1 MLFHEIYGCYY
12 RAVAQMLNLA
22 IEGELTEKKM
32 YEIVAETAFEESSLI
47 MIPALKEQEWQLLDE
62 NLHTPLKHTPD
73 MPLTILEKR
82 WLKTILLDKRV
93 KLFLEPVLEN
103 TEQSASAGAN
113 AEQSASAGAN
123 AEQAVFVVANA
134 ERTVLAGTNID
145 FTTACPRKLADTE
158 PLFFPEDIVYFDRY
172 VDGDDYD
179 DPAYIANF
187 RLIRQAIAERRKLKV
202 TFRNGREQK
211 RCEILE
217 PVQLEY
223 SDKEDKFR
231 VLCADRQSIKTVN
244 LGRIVQ
250 CELLEDT
257 FPENVRLKE
266 REKKVLK
273 FILTDE
279 RNALERAMMKFSH
292 YKKEVERRDAENY
305 LVTLEY
311 DADDETDVLIQI
323 LSFGSYI
330 EVTAPDEMREELR
343 KRMERQMAL
352 IDEFATFFP

>member
-47 MIPALKEQEWQLLDE
+47 MIPALKKQEWQLLDE

-93 KLFLEPVLEN
+93 KLFLEPVPE
-103 TEQSASAGAN
+103 N
-113 AEQSASAGAN
+113 AE
-123 AEQAVFVVANA
+123 
-134 ERTVLAGTNID
+134 
-145 FTTACPRKLADTE
+145 LADTD

-202 TFRNGREQK
+202 TFLNSREQK

-311 DADDETDVLIQI
+311 DVDDETDVLIQI

-330 EVTAPDEMREELR
+330 EVTAPDRMREELR

>member
-12 RAVAQMLNLA
+12 RAVAKMLHLA
-22 IEGELTEKKM
+22 AAGGLTEKKM

-47 MIPALKEQEWQLLDE
+47 MIPALKKQEWQLLDE

-103 TEQSASAGAN
+103 TEQSASAV
-113 AEQSASAGAN
+113 AN
-123 AEQAVFVVANA
+123 AEQAV
-134 ERTVLAGTNID
+134 LAGTNAD
-145 FTTACPRKLADTE
+145 FATACSRKLADVE
-158 PLFFPEDIVYFDRY
+158 PLFLPEDIVYFDRY
-172 VDGDDYD
+172 ADGDDYD

-202 TFRNGREQK
+202 TFLNSREQK

-250 CELLEDT
+250 CELLKDT

-273 FILTDE
+273 FALTDE

-292 YKKEVERRDAENY
+292 YKKEVERRDAGNY

-311 DADDETDVLIQI
+311 DVDDETDVLIQI

-330 EVTAPDEMREELR
+330 EVTAPNRMREELR

>member
-12 RAVAQMLNLA
+12 RAVAQMLHLA
-22 IEGELTEKKM
+22 AAGGLTEKKM

-47 MIPALKEQEWQLLDE
+47 MIPALKKQEWQLLDE

-103 TEQSASAGAN
+103 TE
-113 AEQSASAGAN
+113 
-123 AEQAVFVVANA
+123 
-134 ERTVLAGTNID
+134 
-145 FTTACPRKLADTE
+145 LADVD
-158 PLFFPEDIVYFDRY
+158 PLFLPEDIVYFDRY
-172 VDGDDYD
+172 ADGDDYD

-187 RLIRQAIAERRKLKV
+187 HLIRQAIAKRRKLKV
-202 TFRNGREQK
+202 IFRNGREQK

-257 FPENVRLKE
+257 FPANVRLKG

-273 FILTDE
+273 FTLMDE

-292 YKKEVERRDAENY
+292 YKKEVERRDVGNY

-311 DADDETDVLIQI
+311 DVDDETDVLIQI

-330 EVTAPDEMREELR
+330 EVTAPDRMREELR

>member
-22 IEGELTEKKM
+22 IEGGLTEKKM

-47 MIPALKEQEWQLLDE
+47 MIPALKKQEWQLLDE

-93 KLFLEPVLEN
+93 KLFLEPVPEN
-103 TEQSASAGAN
+103 TE
-113 AEQSASAGAN
+113 
-123 AEQAVFVVANA
+123 
-134 ERTVLAGTNID
+134 
-145 FTTACPRKLADTE
+145 LADTE

-172 VDGDDYD
+172 ADGDDYD

-202 TFRNGREQK
+202 TFLNSREQK

-250 CELLEDT
+250 CELLKDT

-292 YKKEVERRDAENY
+292 YKKEVERREAENY

-311 DADDETDVLIQI
+311 DVDDETDVLIQI

>member
-47 MIPALKEQEWQLLDE
+47 MIPALKKQEWQLLDE

-93 KLFLEPVLEN
+93 KLFLEPVPE
-103 TEQSASAGAN
+103 N
-113 AEQSASAGAN
+113 AE
-123 AEQAVFVVANA
+123 
-134 ERTVLAGTNID
+134 
-145 FTTACPRKLADTE
+145 LADTE
-158 PLFFPEDIVYFDRY
+158 PLFYPEDIVYFDRY

-179 DPAYIANF
+179 DPSYIANF

-202 TFRNGREQK
+202 TFLNSREQK

-311 DADDETDVLIQI
+311 DVDDETDVLIQI

-330 EVTAPDEMREELR
+330 EVTAPDRMREELR

-352 IDEFATFFP
+352 VDEFATFFP

>member
-12 RAVAQMLNLA
+12 RGVAQMLNLA

-47 MIPALKEQEWQLLDE
+47 MIPALKKQEWQLLDE

-93 KLFLEPVLEN
+93 KLFLEPVPEN
-103 TEQSASAGAN
+103 TE
-113 AEQSASAGAN
+113 
-123 AEQAVFVVANA
+123 
-134 ERTVLAGTNID
+134 
-145 FTTACPRKLADTE
+145 LADTD

-202 TFRNGREQK
+202 TFLNSREQK

-311 DADDETDVLIQI
+311 DVDDETDVLIQI

-330 EVTAPDEMREELR
+330 EVTAPDRMREELR

-352 IDEFATFFP
+352 VDEFATFFP

>member
-12 RAVAQMLNLA
+12 RAVVQMLNLA
-22 IEGELTEKKM
+22 IAGGLTEKKM

-47 MIPALKEQEWQLLDE
+47 MIPALKKQEWQLLDE

-93 KLFLEPVLEN
+93 KLFLEPVPEN
-103 TEQSASAGAN
+103 TE
-113 AEQSASAGAN
+113 
-123 AEQAVFVVANA
+123 
-134 ERTVLAGTNID
+134 
-145 FTTACPRKLADTE
+145 LADTD

-172 VDGDDYD
+172 ADGDDYD

-202 TFRNGREQK
+202 TFLNSREQK

-257 FPENVRLKE
+257 FPENVRLKD

>member
-47 MIPALKEQEWQLLDE
+47 MIPALKKQEWQLLDE

-82 WLKTILLDKRV
+82 WLTTILLDKRV
-93 KLFLEPVLEN
+93 KLFLEPVPEN
-103 TEQSASAGAN
+103 TE
-113 AEQSASAGAN
+113 
-123 AEQAVFVVANA
+123 
-134 ERTVLAGTNID
+134 
-145 FTTACPRKLADTE
+145 LADTD

-202 TFRNGREQK
+202 TFRNSREQK

-311 DADDETDVLIQI
+311 DVDDETDVLIQI

-330 EVTAPDEMREELR
+330 EVTAPDRMREELR

-352 IDEFATFFP
+352 VDEFATFFP

>member
-22 IEGELTEKKM
+22 IEGGLTEKKM

-47 MIPALKEQEWQLLDE
+47 MIPALKKQEWQLLDE

-93 KLFLEPVLEN
+93 KLFLEPVPE
-103 TEQSASAGAN
+103 N
-113 AEQSASAGAN
+113 AE
-123 AEQAVFVVANA
+123 
-134 ERTVLAGTNID
+134 
-145 FTTACPRKLADTE
+145 LADTD

>member
-22 IEGELTEKKM
+22 IAGELTEKKM

-47 MIPALKEQEWQLLDE
+47 MIPALKKQEWQLLDE

-93 KLFLEPVLEN
+93 KLFWEPVPEN
-103 TEQSASAGAN
+103 TE
-113 AEQSASAGAN
+113 
-123 AEQAVFVVANA
+123 
-134 ERTVLAGTNID
+134 
-145 FTTACPRKLADTE
+145 LADTD

-202 TFRNGREQK
+202 TFRNSREQK

-250 CELLEDT
+250 CELLKDT

-311 DADDETDVLIQI
+311 DVDDETDVLIQI

-330 EVTAPDEMREELR
+330 EVTAPDRMREELR
-343 KRMERQMAL
+343 KRMERQMEL
-352 IDEFATFFP
+352 VDEFATFFP

>member
-12 RAVAQMLNLA
+12 RAVAKMLNLA
-22 IEGELTEKKM
+22 IAGGLTEKKM

-47 MIPALKEQEWQLLDE
+47 MIPALKKQEWQLLDE

-82 WLKTILLDKRV
+82 WLKTILLDKRG
-93 KLFLEPVLEN
+93 KLFFGSVPEN
-103 TEQSASAGAN
+103 SA
-113 AEQSASAGAN
+113 
-123 AEQAVFVVANA
+123 
-134 ERTVLAGTNID
+134 
-145 FTTACPRKLADTE
+145 LADVE
-158 PLFFPEDIVYFDRY
+158 PLFLPEDIVYFDRY
-172 VDGDDYD
+172 ADGDDYD

-187 RLIRQAIAERRKLKV
+187 HLIRQTIAERRKLKAS
-202 TFRNGREQK
+202 FRNGREQK

-231 VLCADRQSIKTVN
+231 VLCADRQSIKTIN

-273 FILTDE
+273 FTLTDE

-292 YKKEVERRDAENY
+292 YKKEVERRDAGNY

-311 DADDETDVLIQI
+311 DVDDEADVLIQI

>member
-22 IEGELTEKKM
+22 IEGGLTEKKM

-47 MIPALKEQEWQLLDE
+47 MIPALKKQEWQLLDE

-93 KLFLEPVLEN
+93 KLFLEPVPEN
-103 TEQSASAGAN
+103 TE
-113 AEQSASAGAN
+113 
-123 AEQAVFVVANA
+123 
-134 ERTVLAGTNID
+134 
-145 FTTACPRKLADTE
+145 LADTE

-202 TFRNGREQK
+202 TFLNSREQK

-273 FILTDE
+273 FTLADE

>member
-47 MIPALKEQEWQLLDE
+47 MIPALKKQEWQLLDE

-93 KLFLEPVLEN
+93 KLFLEPVPEN
-103 TEQSASAGAN
+103 TE
-113 AEQSASAGAN
+113 
-123 AEQAVFVVANA
+123 
-134 ERTVLAGTNID
+134 
-145 FTTACPRKLADTE
+145 LADTD

-172 VDGDDYD
+172 ADGDDYD

-202 TFRNGREQK
+202 TFRNSREQK

-250 CELLEDT
+250 CELLKDT

-330 EVTAPDEMREELR
+330 EVTAPDRMREELR

-352 IDEFATFFP
+352 VDEFATFFP

>member
-12 RAVAQMLNLA
+12 RGVAQMLNLA

-47 MIPALKEQEWQLLDE
+47 MIPALKKQEWQLLDE

-93 KLFLEPVLEN
+93 KLFLEPVPEN
-103 TEQSASAGAN
+103 TE
-113 AEQSASAGAN
+113 
-123 AEQAVFVVANA
+123 
-134 ERTVLAGTNID
+134 
-145 FTTACPRKLADTE
+145 LADTD

-250 CELLEDT
+250 CELLKVT

-311 DADDETDVLIQI
+311 DVDDETDVLIQI

-330 EVTAPDEMREELR
+330 EVTAPDRMREELR

-352 IDEFATFFP
+352 VDEFATFFP

>member
-12 RAVAQMLNLA
+12 RAVAKMLHLA
-22 IEGELTEKKM
+22 AVGGLTEKKM

-47 MIPALKEQEWQLLDE
+47 MIPALKKQEWQLLDE

-103 TEQSASAGAN
+103 TEQSASAV
-113 AEQSASAGAN
+113 AN
-123 AEQAVFVVANA
+123 AEQAV
-134 ERTVLAGTNID
+134 LAGTNAD
-145 FTTACPRKLADTE
+145 FATACSRELADAE
-158 PLFFPEDIVYFDRY
+158 PLFLPEDIVYFDRY
-172 VDGDDYD
+172 ADGDDYD

-202 TFRNGREQK
+202 SFLNGREQK

-231 VLCADRQSIKTVN
+231 VLCADRQSTKTVN

-250 CELLEDT
+250 CELLKDI
-257 FPENVRLKE
+257 FPENIRLKE

-273 FILTDE
+273 FTLTDE

-292 YKKEVERRDAENY
+292 YKKEVERRDAGNY

-311 DADDETDVLIQI
+311 DVDDETDVLIQI

-330 EVTAPDEMREELR
+330 EVTAPDRMRKELR
-343 KRMERQMAL
+343 KRMERQIAL

>member
-12 RAVAQMLNLA
+12 RTVAKMLNLA
-22 IEGELTEKKM
+22 AVGGLTEKKM
-32 YEIVAETAFEESSLI
+32 FEIVAETAFEESSLI
-47 MIPALKEQEWQLLDE
+47 MIPALKKQEWQLLDE

-103 TEQSASAGAN
+103 TE
-113 AEQSASAGAN
+113 
-123 AEQAVFVVANA
+123 
-134 ERTVLAGTNID
+134 
-145 FTTACPRKLADTE
+145 LADVE
-158 PLFFPEDIVYFDRY
+158 PLFLPEDIVYFDRY
-172 VDGDDYD
+172 ADGDDYD

-202 TFRNGREQK
+202 TFLNSREQK

-266 REKKVLK
+266 RKKKVLK
-273 FILTDE
+273 FTLTDE

-292 YKKEVERRDAENY
+292 YKKEVERRDAGNY
-305 LVTLEY
+305 LVTLQY
-311 DADDETDVLIQI
+311 DVDDETDVLIQI

-330 EVTAPDEMREELR
+330 EVTAPDRMREELR

-352 IDEFATFFP
+352 TDEFATFFP

>member
-12 RAVAQMLNLA
+12 RAVAQMLNRA

-47 MIPALKEQEWQLLDE
+47 MIPALKKQEWQLLDE

-93 KLFLEPVLEN
+93 KLFLEP
-103 TEQSASAGAN
+103 ASEN
-113 AEQSASAGAN
+113 AE
-123 AEQAVFVVANA
+123 
-134 ERTVLAGTNID
+134 
-145 FTTACPRKLADTE
+145 LADTD

-172 VDGDDYD
+172 ADGDDYD

-311 DADDETDVLIQI
+311 DVDDETDVLIQI

-330 EVTAPDEMREELR
+330 EVTAPDRMREELR

-352 IDEFATFFP
+352 VDEFATFFP

>member
-22 IEGELTEKKM
+22 IAGELTEKKM

-47 MIPALKEQEWQLLDE
+47 MIPALKKQEWQLLDE

-93 KLFLEPVLEN
+93 KLFLEPVPE
-103 TEQSASAGAN
+103 N
-113 AEQSASAGAN
+113 AE
-123 AEQAVFVVANA
+123 
-134 ERTVLAGTNID
+134 
-145 FTTACPRKLADTE
+145 LADTD

-202 TFRNGREQK
+202 TFLNSREQK

-257 FPENVRLKE
+257 FPENVRLKD

-273 FILTDE
+273 FTLTDE

-292 YKKEVERRDAENY
+292 YKKEVERRDAGNY

-311 DADDETDVLIQI
+311 DVDDETNVLIQI

-330 EVTAPDEMREELR
+330 EVTAPDRMREELR

>member
-12 RAVAQMLNLA
+12 RAVAKMLNLA
-22 IEGELTEKKM
+22 IEGGLTEKKM

-47 MIPALKEQEWQLLDE
+47 MIPALKKQEWQLLDE

-93 KLFLEPVLEN
+93 KLFLEPVPEN
-103 TEQSASAGAN
+103 AEQSASAGAN
-113 AEQSASAGAN
+113 TEQSASAGAN

-145 FTTACPRKLADTE
+145 FTTACPRELADTE

-187 RLIRQAIAERRKLKV
+187 QLIRQAIAERRKLKV
-202 TFRNGREQK
+202 SFLNSREQK

-250 CELLEDT
+250 CELLKDS

-273 FILTDE
+273 FTLTDE

-311 DADDETDVLIQI
+311 DVDDETDVLIQI

-330 EVTAPDEMREELR
+330 EVTAPDRMREELR
-343 KRMERQMAL
+343 KRIERQMAL
-352 IDEFATFFP
+352 VDEFATFFP

>member
-12 RAVAQMLNLA
+12 RAVVQMLNLA
-22 IEGELTEKKM
+22 IAGGLTEKKM

-47 MIPALKEQEWQLLDE
+47 MIPALKKQEWQLLDE

-93 KLFLEPVLEN
+93 KLFLKPVPEN
-103 TEQSASAGAN
+103 TE
-113 AEQSASAGAN
+113 
-123 AEQAVFVVANA
+123 
-134 ERTVLAGTNID
+134 
-145 FTTACPRKLADTE
+145 LADTD

-250 CELLEDT
+250 CELLKDT

-279 RNALERAMMKFSH
+279 RNAVERAMMKFSH
-292 YKKEVERRDAENY
+292 HKKEVERRDAENY

-330 EVTAPDEMREELR
+330 EVTAPDRMREELR

-352 IDEFATFFP
+352 VDEFATFFP

>member
-1 MLFHEIYGCYY
+1 M
-12 RAVAQMLNLA
+12 
-22 IEGELTEKKM
+22 
-32 YEIVAETAFEESSLI
+32 
-47 MIPALKEQEWQLLDE
+47 
-62 NLHTPLKHTPD
+62 
-73 MPLTILEKR
+73 
-82 WLKTILLDKRV
+82 
-93 KLFLEPVLEN
+93 
-103 TEQSASAGAN
+103 
-113 AEQSASAGAN
+113 
-123 AEQAVFVVANA
+123 
-134 ERTVLAGTNID
+134 
-145 FTTACPRKLADTE
+145 
-158 PLFFPEDIVYFDRY
+158 YFDRY
-172 VDGDDYD
+172 ADGDNYD

-202 TFRNGREQK
+202 SFLNSREQK

-250 CELLEDT
+250 CELLRDT

-273 FILTDE
+273 FTLTDE

-311 DADDETDVLIQI
+311 DVDDETDVLIQI

-330 EVTAPDEMREELR
+330 EVTAPDRMREELR

-352 IDEFATFFP
+352 VDEFATFFP

>member
-12 RAVAQMLNLA
+12 RAVAKMLNLA
-22 IEGELTEKKM
+22 AVGGLTEKKM

-47 MIPALKEQEWQLLDE
+47 MIPALKKQEWQLLDE

-103 TEQSASAGAN
+103 TEQSASAV
-113 AEQSASAGAN
+113 AN
-123 AEQAVFVVANA
+123 AEQAV
-134 ERTVLAGTNID
+134 LAGTNAD
-145 FTTACPRKLADTE
+145 FATACSRELADVE
-158 PLFFPEDIVYFDRY
+158 PLFLPEDIVYFDRY
-172 VDGDDYD
+172 ADGDDYD

-202 TFRNGREQK
+202 SFRNGREQK

-273 FILTDE
+273 FTLTDE

-292 YKKEVERRDAENY
+292 YKKEVERRDAGNY

-311 DADDETDVLIQI
+311 DVDDETDVLIQI

-330 EVTAPDEMREELR
+330 EVTAPDRMREELR

>member
-12 RAVAQMLNLA
+12 RGVAQMLNLA

-47 MIPALKEQEWQLLDE
+47 MIPALKKQEWQLLDE

-93 KLFLEPVLEN
+93 KLFLEPVPEN
-103 TEQSASAGAN
+103 TE
-113 AEQSASAGAN
+113 
-123 AEQAVFVVANA
+123 
-134 ERTVLAGTNID
+134 
-145 FTTACPRKLADTE
+145 LADTD

-311 DADDETDVLIQI
+311 DVDDETDVLIQI

-330 EVTAPDEMREELR
+330 EVTAPDRMREELR

-352 IDEFATFFP
+352 VDEFATFFP

>member
-12 RAVAQMLNLA
+12 RAVAKMLNLA
-22 IEGELTEKKM
+22 AAGRLTEKKM

-47 MIPALKEQEWQLLDE
+47 MIPALKKQEWQLLDE
-62 NLHTPLKHTPD
+62 NLQTPIKHTPD

-93 KLFLEPVLEN
+93 RLFCNFGTGEN
-103 TEQSASAGAN
+103 
-113 AEQSASAGAN
+113 
-123 AEQAVFVVANA
+123 EQAAI
-134 ERTVLAGTNID
+134 TAGV
-145 FTTACPRKLADTE
+145 PSGLADTE
-158 PLFFPEDIVYFDRY
+158 RLHLSALADVEPLFLPEDIVYFDRY
-172 VDGDDYD
+172 ADGDDYD

-202 TFRNGREQK
+202 SFLNGREQK

-217 PVQLEY
+217 PVQMEY

-231 VLCADRQSIKTVN
+231 VLSADRQSIKTVN

-250 CELLEDT
+250 CELLKDT
-257 FPENVRLKE
+257 FPENIRLKE

-273 FILTDE
+273 FTLTDE

-311 DADDETDVLIQI
+311 DVDDETDVLIQI

-330 EVTAPDEMREELR
+330 EVTAPDRMRKELR
-343 KRMERQMAL
+343 KRMERQIAL

>member
-12 RAVAQMLNLA
+12 RAVAKMLNLA
-22 IEGELTEKKM
+22 IEGGLTEKKM

-47 MIPALKEQEWQLLDE
+47 MIPALKKQEWQLLDE

-93 KLFLEPVLEN
+93 KLFLEPVPE
-103 TEQSASAGAN
+103 N
-113 AEQSASAGAN
+113 AE
-123 AEQAVFVVANA
+123 
-134 ERTVLAGTNID
+134 
-145 FTTACPRKLADTE
+145 LADTE

-172 VDGDDYD
+172 ADGDDYD
-179 DPAYIANF
+179 DPSYIANF

-250 CELLEDT
+250 CELLRDT

-273 FILTDE
+273 FTLTDE

-311 DADDETDVLIQI
+311 DVDDETDVLIQI

-330 EVTAPDEMREELR
+330 EVTAPDRMREELR

-352 IDEFATFFP
+352 VDEFATFFP

>member
-22 IEGELTEKKM
+22 IAGELTEKKM

-47 MIPALKEQEWQLLDE
+47 MIPALKKQEWQLLDE

-93 KLFLEPVLEN
+93 KLFLEPVPEN
-103 TEQSASAGAN
+103 TE
-113 AEQSASAGAN
+113 
-123 AEQAVFVVANA
+123 
-134 ERTVLAGTNID
+134 
-145 FTTACPRKLADTE
+145 LADTD

-257 FPENVRLKE
+257 FPENVRLKD

-311 DADDETDVLIQI
+311 DVDDETDVLIQI

-330 EVTAPDEMREELR
+330 EVTAPDKMREELR

>member
-12 RAVAQMLNLA
+12 RAVVQMLNLA
-22 IEGELTEKKM
+22 IAGGLTEKKM

-47 MIPALKEQEWQLLDE
+47 MIPALKKQEWQLLDE

-82 WLKTILLDKRV
+82 WLKPILLDKRV
-93 KLFLEPVLEN
+93 KLFLEPVPEN
-103 TEQSASAGAN
+103 TE
-113 AEQSASAGAN
+113 
-123 AEQAVFVVANA
+123 
-134 ERTVLAGTNID
+134 
-145 FTTACPRKLADTE
+145 LADTD

-311 DADDETDVLIQI
+311 DVDDETDVLIQI

-330 EVTAPDEMREELR
+330 EVTAPDRMREELR

-352 IDEFATFFP
+352 VDEFATFFP

>member
-22 IEGELTEKKM
+22 IEGGLTEKKM

-47 MIPALKEQEWQLLDE
+47 MIPALKKQEWQLLDE

-82 WLKTILLDKRV
+82 WMKTILLDKRV
-93 KLFLEPVLEN
+93 KLFLEPVPE
-103 TEQSASAGAN
+103 N
-113 AEQSASAGAN
+113 AE
-123 AEQAVFVVANA
+123 
-134 ERTVLAGTNID
+134 
-145 FTTACPRKLADTE
+145 LADTE
-158 PLFFPEDIVYFDRY
+158 PLLFPEDIVYFDRY

-202 TFRNGREQK
+202 TFLNSREQK

-257 FPENVRLKE
+257 FPENVRLKD

-311 DADDETDVLIQI
+311 DVDDETDVLIQI

-330 EVTAPDEMREELR
+330 EVTAPDRMREELR

-352 IDEFATFFP
+352 VDEFATFFP

>member
-22 IEGELTEKKM
+22 IEGGLTEKKM

-47 MIPALKEQEWQLLDE
+47 MIPALKKKEWQLLDE

-93 KLFLEPVLEN
+93 KLFLEPVPEN
-103 TEQSASAGAN
+103 TE
-113 AEQSASAGAN
+113 
-123 AEQAVFVVANA
+123 
-134 ERTVLAGTNID
+134 
-145 FTTACPRKLADTE
+145 LADTD

-311 DADDETDVLIQI
+311 DVDDETDVLIQI

-330 EVTAPDEMREELR
+330 EVTAPDRMREELR

-352 IDEFATFFP
+352 VDEFATFFP

>member
-12 RAVAQMLNLA
+12 RAVAKMLNLA
-22 IEGELTEKKM
+22 IEGGLTEKKM

-47 MIPALKEQEWQLLDE
+47 MIPALKKQEWQLLDE

-93 KLFLEPVLEN
+93 KLFLEPVPAN
-103 TEQSASAGAN
+103 TEQAATAVSN
-113 AEQSASAGAN
+113 A
-123 AEQAVFVVANA
+123 
-134 ERTVLAGTNID
+134 D
-145 FTTACPRKLADTE
+145 FTAACPRELADTE

-172 VDGDDYD
+172 ADGDDYD

-202 TFRNGREQK
+202 SFLNSREQK

-244 LGRIVQ
+244 
-250 CELLEDT
+250 
-257 FPENVRLKE
+257 F
-266 REKKVLK
+266 
-273 FILTDE
+273 
-279 RNALERAMMKFSH
+279 
-292 YKKEVERRDAENY
+292 RRM
-305 LVTLEY
+305 
-311 DADDETDVLIQI
+311 
-323 LSFGSYI
+323 SG
-330 EVTAPDEMREELR
+330 
-343 KRMERQMAL
+343 
-352 IDEFATFFP
+352 

>member
-12 RAVAQMLNLA
+12 RAVAKMLNLA
-22 IEGELTEKKM
+22 IEGGLTEKKM

-47 MIPALKEQEWQLLDE
+47 MIPALKKKEWQLLDE

-93 KLFLEPVLEN
+93 KLFLEPVPEN
-103 TEQSASAGAN
+103 TE
-113 AEQSASAGAN
+113 
-123 AEQAVFVVANA
+123 
-134 ERTVLAGTNID
+134 
-145 FTTACPRKLADTE
+145 LADTD

-311 DADDETDVLIQI
+311 DVDDETDVLIQI

-330 EVTAPDEMREELR
+330 EVTAPDRMREELR

-352 IDEFATFFP
+352 VDEFATFFP

>member
-12 RAVAQMLNLA
+12 RAVAKMLNLA
-22 IEGELTEKKM
+22 IAGGLTEKKM

-47 MIPALKEQEWQLLDE
+47 MIPALKKQEWQLLDE

-82 WLKTILLDKRV
+82 WLKTILLDKRG
-93 KLFLEPVLEN
+93 KLFFGSVPEN
-103 TEQSASAGAN
+103 SA
-113 AEQSASAGAN
+113 
-123 AEQAVFVVANA
+123 
-134 ERTVLAGTNID
+134 
-145 FTTACPRKLADTE
+145 LADVE
-158 PLFFPEDIVYFDRY
+158 PLFLPEDIVYFDRY
-172 VDGDDYD
+172 ADGDDYD

-187 RLIRQAIAERRKLKV
+187 HLIRQTIAERRKLKAS
-202 TFRNGREQK
+202 FRNGREQK

-231 VLCADRQSIKTVN
+231 VLCADRQSIKTIN

-273 FILTDE
+273 FTLTDE

-292 YKKEVERRDAENY
+292 YKKEVERRDAGNY

-311 DADDETDVLIQI
+311 DVDDEADVLIQI
-323 LSFGSYI
+323 LSLGSYI

>member
-22 IEGELTEKKM
+22 IEGGLTEKKM

-47 MIPALKEQEWQLLDE
+47 MIPALKKKEWQLLDE

-93 KLFLEPVLEN
+93 KLFLEPVPEN
-103 TEQSASAGAN
+103 TE
-113 AEQSASAGAN
+113 
-123 AEQAVFVVANA
+123 
-134 ERTVLAGTNID
+134 
-145 FTTACPRKLADTE
+145 LADTD

-250 CELLEDT
+250 CELLKDT

-266 REKKVLK
+266 REKKLLK

-311 DADDETDVLIQI
+311 DVDDETDVLIQI

-330 EVTAPDEMREELR
+330 EVTAPDRMREELR

-352 IDEFATFFP
+352 VDEFATFFP

>member
-12 RAVAQMLNLA
+12 RAVAKMLNLA
-22 IEGELTEKKM
+22 AAGGLTEKKM

-47 MIPALKEQEWQLLDE
+47 MIPALKKQEWQLLDE

-103 TEQSASAGAN
+103 TEQSASAV
-113 AEQSASAGAN
+113 AN
-123 AEQAVFVVANA
+123 AEQAV
-134 ERTVLAGTNID
+134 LAGTNAD
-145 FTTACPRKLADTE
+145 FATACSRKLADVE
-158 PLFFPEDIVYFDRY
+158 PLFLPEDIVYFDRY
-172 VDGDDYD
+172 ADGDNYD
-179 DPAYIANF
+179 DPAHIANF
-187 RLIRQAIAERRKLKV
+187 HLIRQAIAERRKLKV
-202 TFRNGREQK
+202 SFRNGREQK

-273 FILTDE
+273 FTLTDE

-292 YKKEVERRDAENY
+292 YKKEVERRDAGNY

-311 DADDETDVLIQI
+311 DVDEETDVLIQI

-330 EVTAPDEMREELR
+330 EVTAPDKMREELR
-343 KRMERQMAL
+343 KRMERQMAF

>member
-22 IEGELTEKKM
+22 IEGGLTEKKM

-47 MIPALKEQEWQLLDE
+47 MIPALKKKEWQLLDE

-93 KLFLEPVLEN
+93 KLFLEPVPEN
-103 TEQSASAGAN
+103 TE
-113 AEQSASAGAN
+113 
-123 AEQAVFVVANA
+123 
-134 ERTVLAGTNID
+134 
-145 FTTACPRKLADTE
+145 LADTD

-179 DPAYIANF
+179 DPSYIANF

-257 FPENVRLKE
+257 FPENVRLKD

-311 DADDETDVLIQI
+311 DVDDETDVLIQI

-330 EVTAPDEMREELR
+330 EVTAPDRMREELR

-352 IDEFATFFP
+352 VDEFATFFP

>member
-12 RAVAQMLNLA
+12 RGVAQMLNLA

-47 MIPALKEQEWQLLDE
+47 MIPALKKQEWQLLDE

-93 KLFLEPVLEN
+93 KLFLEPVPE
-103 TEQSASAGAN
+103 N
-113 AEQSASAGAN
+113 AE
-123 AEQAVFVVANA
+123 
-134 ERTVLAGTNID
+134 
-145 FTTACPRKLADTE
+145 LADTE

-172 VDGDDYD
+172 ADGDDYD

-187 RLIRQAIAERRKLKV
+187 RLIRQAIAKRRKLKV
-202 TFRNGREQK
+202 TFRNSREQK

-231 VLCADRQSIKTVN
+231 VLCAVRQSIKTVN

-250 CELLEDT
+250 CELLKDT

-330 EVTAPDEMREELR
+330 EVTAPDRMREELR

-352 IDEFATFFP
+352 VDEFATFFP